1 MPTRVLID
9 RSLGN
14 LSKCWHSLV
23 RTDLIYK
30 LLAFCLFSPVF
41 SLVLGYALA
50 LSGNRV
56 LTDLDIVHFIAGPLG
71 LFLSV
76 LLGAIWL
83 GLLAIEQASLLGVL
97 AAESQGKKLGPIP
110 ALLFAIAHSPRILQ
124 LTGRLIIKTAAIAA
138 PFLLMAGAVYF
149 LVLGDHDINFYL
161 HTWPLEFRIAVAFG
175 IALAL
180 GLIGLLL
187 RFLSSWFLALPLIL
201 FERMSAKE
209 ALRVS
214 SQKTLG
220 NRFRV
225 FGRLVLWLLLVLTAH
240 FLVTWGI
247 GRIAAWLVPN
257 SIGSLAVLAG
267 RVGSMLVILAITSIA
282 LNVLASIS
290 FAILLFGCFREF
302 CPEWSQSLVA
312 TNLDSYS
319 KPTARYLL
327 TKSRMIFGG
336 FIGLLAVALIGF
348 WAVESLELTDHT
360 QVMAH
365 RGSSKAAPENSL
377 AAIQQAIED
386 RSDWVEIDVQE
397 TLDGQVVVVHDSDLM
412 KLAKSPRKIWET
424 NSQELGSIDIG
435 SLFDPKFSKERVPKL
450 EEVLNLCRDRIGVII
465 ELKYYGHDQRL
476 EQRVVEL
483 VERTGM
489 ARQVMIMSLKPE
501 GIRKLRAL
509 RPAWKC
515 GLLLSVAVGDLKT
528 VDADFLAINAKFASR
543 SLVRRIHSAGKQVFV
558 WTVDEP
564 ATMSSLMN
572 RGVDGI
578 LTNRPEIA
586 RGVIE
591 NRARMSLTERL
602 LTELAAMLRSDKKQ
616 IPEEP

>member
-1 MPTRVLID
+1 MSTRVLID
-9 RSLGN
+9 RSLDH
-14 LSKCWHSLV
+14 LSRCWYSLV

-41 SLVLGYALA
+41 SLLLGYALA

-71 LFLSV
+71 LLISV

-110 ALLFAIAHSPRILQ
+110 ALLFAIAHSPTILQ

-138 PFLLMAGAVYF
+138 PFLLMAGA
-149 LVLGDHDINFYL
+149 INFYL
-161 HTWPLEFRIAVAFG
+161 HGWPLKFRIAVAFG

-290 FAILLFGCFREF
+290 FAILLFGCFREI
-302 CPEWSQSLVA
+302 CPEWSPSLGT

-424 NSQELGSIDIG
+424 TSQEIGSIDIG
-435 SLFDPKFSKERVPKL
+435 SLFEPKFSKERVPNL

-489 ARQVMIMSLKPE
+489 TRQIMIMSLKPE

-509 RPAWKC
+509 RPTWKC

-528 VDADFLAINAKFASR
+528 VEADFLAVNAKIASR
-543 SLVRRIHSAGKQVFV
+543 ALVQQIHSSGKQIFV

-591 NRARMSLTERL
+591 SRAQMSLTERL
-602 LTELAAMLRSDKKQ
+602 LTELAAMLRADKKQ
-616 IPEEP
+616 ISEEP